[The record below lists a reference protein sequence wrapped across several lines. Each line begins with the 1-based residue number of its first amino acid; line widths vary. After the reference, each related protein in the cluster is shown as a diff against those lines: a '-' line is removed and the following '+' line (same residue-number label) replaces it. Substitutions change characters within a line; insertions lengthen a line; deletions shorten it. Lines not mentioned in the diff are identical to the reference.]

1 MKRTLLTST
10 ALVAF
15 AGAAAADISFS
26 GEASFSYHDTAGY
39 SDSVSITASG
49 SQALDNGYTASAS
62 LTFAPGAGT
71 DGDIDGGDISIAN
84 DSSSITYHIGTDGA
98 GAAYI
103 GDVVGGSAG
112 LAGIFEDADTVGEDA
127 TISASMTLAGAT
139 VDASL
144 HAGNA
149 YEIGVATDLGG
160 SAVAIGFDGSDFG
173 AQLSGS
179 ASAVDYTMA
188 FGSND
193 TFGVSASTTAGGA
206 DLTLSMAEGSVWS
219 IGASMPMGAA
229 TAGVTLN
236 SDETWDVTVDTTLEA
251 VSLGFSFDEA
261 SDWDMTASYAAD
273 GVGVSFAT
281 DEASAWSMDVT
292 YDLGNGLTAGAGTN
306 STSNA
311 YAEVNYD
318 LGGGA
323 ALAIEY
329 GDGNDGPDDDIV
341 DGTTLEVSFSF

>member
-1 MKRTLLTST
+1 MKRILLTST
-10 ALVAF
+10 ALVTF

-26 GEASFSYHDTAGY
+26 GEASFSYHDSGVYTDA
-39 SDSVSITASG
+39 VSITASG

-62 LTFAPGAGT
+62 LTIADLDSVA
-71 DGDIDGGDISIAN
+71 GGDISIAS
-84 DSSSITYHIGTDGA
+84 DSASITYHIGTDGA
-98 GAAYI
+98 GAAHI
-103 GDVVGGSAG
+103 GAAVGGSAG
-112 LAGIFEDADTVGEDA
+112 LAGIFSDDANESA
-127 TISASMTLAGAT
+127 TITGSMTLAGAT

-149 YEIGVATDLGG
+149 YEIGVSTDLGG
-160 SAVAIGFDGSDFG
+160 TAVGIGFDGADFG

-179 ASAVDYTMA
+179 ASAVDYTLA
-188 FGSND
+188 FASND
-193 TFGVSASTTAGGA
+193 TFGMTASTTAGGA
-206 DLTLSMAEGSVWS
+206 DLTLSMAEGSTWS
-219 IGASMPMGAA
+219 IGASMPLGAA

-236 SDETWDVTVDTTLEA
+236 SDETWDVTVDTALEA

-261 SDWDMTASYAAD
+261 SDWTMTAGYAAD
-273 GVGVSFAT
+273 GVGVDFST
-281 DEASAWSMDVT
+281 DQDSAWTMDVT
-292 YDLGNGLTAGAGTN
+292 YDLGNGLTAGAGTDA
-306 STSNA
+306 SSNA